1 MQQKNSKYTIK
12 SIKTDKL
19 NLAYNIK
26 NNKFILLDV
35 DKIVLNNNIVSKFE
49 IEYLQNNN
57 YNLLFYHNK
66 NKLKRNYTYIF
77 I

>member
-26 NNKFILLDV
+26 NNTFILLDV
-35 DKIVLNNNIVSKFE
+35 DKIVLNN
-49 IEYLQNNN
+49 
-57 YNLLFYHNK
+57 
-66 NKLKRNYTYIF
+66 
-77 I
+77 